1 MIKSICMLQAKRDAS
16 VPQKDPQ
23 KTNLSRNSSILPKNA
38 ASSFSG
44 LSLGLLPWL
53 LCLLVKQTKQTL
65 SDKLWYLYLWSGY
78 IHFSSQSCQLLSI
91 HWCVCNCINMCL
103 AWTAVGRF
111 PYSGELQIKISHN
124 VLIYSSLKLIV

>member
-65 SDKLWYLYLWSGY
+65 SDKLWY
-78 IHFSSQSCQLLSI
+78 
-91 HWCVCNCINMCL
+91 
-103 AWTAVGRF
+103 
-111 PYSGELQIKISHN
+111 
-124 VLIYSSLKLIV
+124 